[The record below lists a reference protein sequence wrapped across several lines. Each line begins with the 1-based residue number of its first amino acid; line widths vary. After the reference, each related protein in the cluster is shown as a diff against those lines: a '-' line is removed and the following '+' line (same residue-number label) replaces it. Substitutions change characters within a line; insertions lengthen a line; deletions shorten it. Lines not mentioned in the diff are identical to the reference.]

1 MTAPQRLVIERW
13 GDPNPRKIEAAV
25 EILHR
30 GGVIAYPTDSIYAL
44 GCAIESREGIER
56 IYRAKGMAKHQ
67 RLALIC
73 PDLSTASEYAIFSQ
87 TAFRIA
93 QRIFPGP
100 YTLVVPATRTV
111 PKTLTDT
118 KRRTVGIR
126 ITSHPIAQ
134 AIAVG
139 LGRPLL
145 TTSAI
150 SPETGEAC
158 RDAEEI
164 LEAFGKHIDAVVD
177 TDQTP
182 AEPSTVIAVDGEEIT
197 LIREGQGTLD
207 GILDVEA
214 LRAVEAGKS
223 APVRH
228 PKGAGSLAYARGAR
242 R

>member
-1 MTAPQRLVIERW
+1 MTVTRIAIERW
-13 GDPNPRKIEAAV
+13 GSPAPRKIEQAV

-30 GGVIAYPTDSIYAL
+30 GGVAAYPTDSIYAL
-44 GCAIESREGIER
+44 GCAIDSRDAIER
-56 IYRAKGMAKHQ
+56 IFRAKTMNKNQ

-73 PDLSTASEYAIFSQ
+73 PDLSTASEFALFSQ
-87 TAFRIA
+87 TAFRLA

-111 PKTLTDT
+111 PRTLTDH

-134 AIAVG
+134 ALALG

-150 SPETGEAC
+150 APATGEPC

-164 LEAFGKHIDAVVD
+164 LEAFGKHIDVVVD
-177 TDQTP
+177 SEQTP
-182 AEPSTVIAVDGEEIT
+182 AEPSTVIEVDGETIT
-197 LIREGQGTLD
+197 LIRQGQGSLE
-207 GILDVEA
+207 GILDLEA
-214 LRAVEAGKS
+214 LVTPPEPELS
-223 APVRH
+223 AR
-228 PKGAGSLAYARGAR
+228 YARSGR